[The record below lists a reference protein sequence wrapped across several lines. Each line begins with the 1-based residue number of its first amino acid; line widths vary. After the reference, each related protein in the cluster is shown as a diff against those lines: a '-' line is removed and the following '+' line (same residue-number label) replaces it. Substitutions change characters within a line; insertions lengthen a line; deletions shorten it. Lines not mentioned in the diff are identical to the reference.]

1 MRPTTWPS
9 NFLTSVGNSDIGWEA
24 DKAGDTEKGDLFFA
38 LSDEAT
44 MVAIHSQVAN
54 PETAAAVLADIR
66 KRAGL

>member
-1 MRPTTWPS
+1 MNEITYEA
-9 NFLTSVGNSDIGWEA
+9 NDLAKQLSDIGWEA